1 MQKLKYDIQK
11 RETALIIQQASLREL
26 EEKYDEAERL
36 DLPGFTHFTD
46 IEVVQ
51 WFLYAPKHLHRENDR
66 SKRTIREYEMEIAQ
80 CITYMM
86 QYGEEIGL
94 DLQLKEH
101 SLWKSLNKRH
111 LRRYQQWLAY
121 DSPYVKENGSYAK
134 ATLERKTNI
143 LSSFFKFLYDV
154 EYIARPIH
162 EGFRTATVRKDDRPN
177 RDLGPSDIQTLL
189 RTFRSMNHPLMEAII
204 LILTTTGMRNAEF
217 CTLKTTDVYKDT
229 IHNNYYLAIT
239 GKGNKRREVPLRKE
253 TFEAIRTF
261 RALRGLEFPAT
272 EEGPLF
278 PTSRG
283 SHYSPSYF
291 SQFMNKELSK
301 LPTNLLGKNS
311 VKLTPHTFRHAFA
324 IISHRSGVDVYDI
337 MRSLGHE
344 RIDTTM
350 IYLEK
355 IFAKERHAIHSWDTF
370 FEQL

>member
-1 MQKLKYDIQK
+1 MNYELEKK
-11 RETALIIQQASLREL
+11 ETTLVIQQVSLREL
-26 EEKYDEAERL
+26 ERKYDEAERL
-36 DLPGFTHFTD
+36 DLPGFTYFND

-51 WFLYAPKHLHRENDR
+51 WFLYAPRHLHRENDR
-66 SKRTIREYEMEIAQ
+66 SERTVREYEMEITQ
-80 CITYMM
+80 CITHMM
-86 QYGEEIGL
+86 EYSEEIGL
-94 DLQLKEH
+94 DVQSKDR
-101 SLWKSLNKRH
+101 SLWKSLDKRH

-143 LSSFFKFLYDV
+143 LSSFFKFLYDI
-154 EYIARPIH
+154 EYIERPIH

-177 RDLGPSDIQTLL
+177 RDLGPSDIRTLL
-189 RTFRSMNHPLMEAII
+189 QAFRSMNHPLMEAII

-217 CTLKTTDVYKDT
+217 CSLKTTDVYKDT

-239 GKGNKRREVPLRKE
+239 GKGNKRRDVPLRKE

-261 RALRGLEFPAT
+261 RALRGLDFPT
-272 EEGPLF
+272 EEEGPLF

-283 SHYSPSYF
+283 SYYSPSYF
-291 SQFMNKELSK
+291 SQYMNKELKK
-301 LPTNLLGKNS
+301 LPSNILNNIP

-355 IFAKERHAIHSWDTF
+355 VFAKERHAIHSWDAF
-370 FEQL
+370 FNE